1 MIGQIN
7 MGQAGFISIFLMALS
22 FTAAAGLPRNPLQG
36 DKPPRQR
43 ADNPPRQDVRDAE
56 YAAREAAKHSGD
68 DTVDTTDVEKSA
80 KAKTD
85 QKLKTQNAPKITKK
99 SGRTNKAVKPNA
111 K

>member
-7 MGQAGFISIFLMALS
+7 MRQAGFISIFMALS

-36 DKPPRQR
+36 DNPPRQQ

-56 YAAREAAKHSGD
+56 YAARQAAKHTGD
-68 DTVDTTDVEKSA
+68 DTEDTTDVEKSA
-80 KAKTD
+80 KGKPD
-85 QKLKTQNAPKITKK
+85 QKVKPQNAPKITKK
-99 SGRTNKAVKPNA
+99 SGRRTNKAVKPNT